1 MQKMRAQKW
10 QRRACRQS
18 HIATI
23 RGSGTSWG
31 TNIGNVQGAPEY
43 RQVDWCFDGANFL
56 PKIVIKSPKI
66 GFQDR
71 FHIYLI
77 LELLRGPELLTKIRH
92 AKHFTEQ
99 EASRIFRKIV
109 SAVSF
114 VHKKGA
120 VHRDLKPEA
129 SIE

>member
-1 MQKMRAQKW
+1 VRKSDNLELAVKVISQRFVAQGHREA
-10 QRRACRQS
+10 QILEMCRE
-18 HIATI
+18 HP
-23 RGSGTSWG
+23 
-31 TNIGNVQGAPEY
+31 NIVKLIDVL
-43 RQVDWCFDGANFL
+43 QVL
-56 PKIVIKSPKI
+56 IVSQNYEVFKNK
-66 GFQDR
+66 FQDR

-129 SIE
+129 SMV